1 MSSGTLTRAQLLRR
15 AALAAGAGALTSS
28 PQAWARLGDLAPSSE
43 FVPAVVIGSG
53 FGGSV
58 AALRLG
64 EAGVDTVV
72 LERGRR
78 WPIRPDGNT
87 FATFE
92 QPDGRGYWLRDRTGE
107 AILGL
112 PQLEKQIDRYVGV
125 LEVIEGN
132 GIFIGTGAGVGGG
145 SLVFNAIVVQ
155 PRRELFERGFPRQVD
170 FNELNEVYYPR
181 VRRMIGSAPIPED
194 VLATEYYRSSRVS
207 LEQAQAAGFPTR
219 PVELAVD
226 WDIVRDE
233 IAGQAVPSAIAGQ
246 SFYGLNS
253 GAKRSLD
260 RSYLALAEATGHVEV
275 LPLHNAVAI
284 ERGGG
289 DHYVVT
295 AVRLRDDGSADGP
308 PRRLTC
314 KHLFLAAG
322 SIGTTSLLVRARA
335 TGALALNEHV
345 GLHWAANGDIPVTRG
360 ALPFTNAGTGGP
372 AGHFILEDLDN
383 PFGPTSL
390 VELVLPPHINAAL
403 GAAGAP
409 PSFAN
414 YASLGIPPAIGSFTY
429 DAAADAVTLNW
440 PGGDPRLADFLGAA
454 QRTLTVLDQRN
465 GSLTLAFNPLV
476 SAHPLGGAVLGK
488 ACDWAGRMKGQPS
501 LYVVDGALI
510 EGSTG
515 LANPSLTIAAL
526 AERCMDRIVPRLQDS
541 AGDRAREEGE
551 A

>member
-1 MSSGTLTRAQLLRR
+1 MTRLSRRQLLRR
-15 AALAAGAGALTSS
+15 GMLVAGAGVLGSS
-28 PQAWARLGDLAPSSE
+28 TRAWAQLPDFAPAPDS
-43 FVPAVVIGSG
+43 VPAVVIGSG
-53 FGGSV
+53 FGGAV

-64 EAGVDTVV
+64 QAGIDTVV

-78 WPIRPDGNT
+78 WPIRPEGDT

-92 QPDGRGYWLRDRTGE
+92 QPDGRAYWLRDRTGE

-112 PQLEKQIDRYVGV
+112 PHLEKRIDRYVGV
-125 LEVIEGN
+125 LEVVEGN
-132 GIFIGTGAGVGGG
+132 GIFIGAGAGVGGG
-145 SLVFNAIVVQ
+145 SLVFNAIIVK
-155 PRRELFERGFPRQVD
+155 PRRELFERLFPRQLD
-170 FNELNEVYYPR
+170 FHEMEDVYYPR
-181 VRRMIGSAPIPED
+181 VERVIGSAPIPED
-194 VLATEYYRSSRVS
+194 ILSTEYYRTSRVS
-207 LEQAQAAGFPTR
+207 LDQARVAGFATR

-233 IAGQAVPSAIAGQ
+233 IAGLRVPSAIAGQ

-260 RSYLALAEATGHVEV
+260 RNYLARAEATGHVEV
-275 LPLHNAVAI
+275 LPLHSAVAI
-284 ERGGG
+284 ERGHGG
-289 DHYVVT
+289 RYVVT
-295 AVRLRDDGSADGP
+295 MFRLRDDGSVRGG
-308 PRRLTC
+308 PRRLAC

-335 TGALALNEHV
+335 TGALPALNDHI

-403 GAAGAP
+403 GALGAP

-414 YASLGIPPAIGSFTY
+414 YASLGVPPAIGSFTY
-429 DAAADAVTLNW
+429 DGATDAVTLNW
-440 PGGDPRLADFLGAA
+440 PGTDPRLADFLAA
-454 QRTLTVLDQRN
+454 ARRTLTVLDQRN
-465 GSLTLAFNPLV
+465 GSVTLAFNPLV

-488 ACDWAGRMKGQPS
+488 ACDLAGRVKNHPG

-526 AERCMDRIVPRLQDS
+526 AERSMDRILPHLHESIQT
-541 AGDRAREEGE
+541 
-551 A
+551 